1 MTRQLVLLPESAAAG
16 SAEPDAPAT
25 FPAFL
30 REKSRPAWSARPV
43 PAHLLS
49 PVSLGGAGV
58 AERPEAPSSAFPSF
72 SPATLAPASPNVRYR
87 PLGNYV
93 NSSVAREPAAD
104 TDVMRRRERLALR
117 AVVRRISRLKSKPQ
131 EKPASG
137 KKSRPQYT
145 LRRCGK
151 VPCPRARKG
160 SSAVSPSGHI
170 QLRVGTSEEGGR
182 FGYAEG
188 VVHCGSISSCPVCA
202 AKIRN
207 ARTVIYSESAARWL
221 ADGNSLL
228 MVTLTFPHYAGMPLA
243 PMWDM
248 VSKGAS
254 HLTSS
259 QRWRDL
265 RKAFGGQIWYRRA
278 LEQTYG
284 VNGWHPHCHML
295 IYIRGELGGRGLADV
310 HRHFTEEWARWVT
323 RNGYGL
329 PSGVHGV
336 KVEACASGP
345 DAGSYIVKSQDGH
358 PVGAEL
364 TRGDLKSGKKSWTPF
379 DILRAYR
386 RAEDAGDVGEADELR
401 ALWREFEQAAKGR
414 RIITESRG
422 LKKVLGEDD
431 VTDQELADE
440 EVRDHEDIGEI
451 TGATWRQVC
460 ERELEAPVFEALV
473 TGGLD
478 RVNLILDSAGLDLAY
493 PPLDRMGGG
502 P

>member
-1 MTRQLVLLPESAAAG
+1 
-16 SAEPDAPAT
+16 
-25 FPAFL
+25 
-30 REKSRPAWSARPV
+30 
-43 PAHLLS
+43 
-49 PVSLGGAGV
+49 
-58 AERPEAPSSAFPSF
+58 
-72 SPATLAPASPNVRYR
+72 VRFR

-104 TDVMRRRERLALR
+104 LDVTRRRERLALR
-117 AVVRRISRLKSKPQ
+117 SIVRRISQLKSKPQ
-131 EKPASG
+131 DKPASG
-137 KKSRPQYT
+137 KKSEPQYT

-151 VPCPRARKG
+151 VPCPRARSG

-182 FGYAEG
+182 FGYVEG

-265 RKAFGGQIWYRRA
+265 RKEQFGGEIWYRRA

-284 VNGWHPHCHML
+284 ANGWHPHCHML
-295 IYIRGELGGRGLADV
+295 LYIRGNVGAKGLVAV
-310 HRHFTEEWARWVT
+310 NQHFRSEWVKWVT
-323 RNGYGL
+323 SKGYGL
-329 PSGVHGV
+329 PSGSHGV
-336 KVEACASGP
+336 KIDVCASGT
-345 DAGSYIVKSQDGH
+345 DAGSYIVKTQDGH
-358 PVGAEL
+358 SVGAEL
-364 TRGDLKSGKKSWTPF
+364 TRGDLKSGKGSWAPF
-379 DILRAYR
+379 DILRAYS
-386 RAEDAGDVGEADELR
+386 RAEDQGEADEAEALR
-401 ALWREFEQAAKGR
+401 VLWREFEEAAKGR

-422 LKKVLGEDD
+422 LKTVLGEDE

-440 EVRDHEDIGEI
+440 EVANHEDIGEI
-451 TGATWRQVC
+451 AGATWRRVC

-473 TGGLD
+473 RGGLD
-478 RVNLILDSAGLDLAY
+478 AVNLILDSAGLDLAY
-493 PPLDRMGGG
+493 PPLEQTRGG